1 MNKTRKNKYLR
12 KNRRISKKNKNKNKK
27 TRKVQRG
34 GEDGDTAVDTGRN
47 LLALGTGAPITQ
59 NQPTLSSLTVKG
71 ENVQPLKTLT
81 REELIEKEQAF
92 IKQQRAFR
100 TKQIAAAKEEAEATA
115 AAAAAAAVTEKKAAA
130 AAKEEAEATAAA
142 AAEKAAGSRNI
153 AEAAKEDEE
162 QAAEAAAAA
171 AAAEAAHFGQ
181 FGQSGR
187 PYNNMRDEFVGPMN
201 DTATST
207 PPAADH
213 APADVTN
220 ESPPA
225 STEIVYDPKMSPP
238 EKIAY
243 FTQNALKR
251 NELRQ
256 RPDRRIT
263 LLANSIP
270 NAILGKLGSIGS
282 DSQKKLA
289 DGEVLTEFIGDL
301 SEIIKDSEDR
311 VAIIREYNRLL
322 TKEITDIYTE
332 TQANGGIL
340 TEERIEHLHDLLGHL
355 TKNDEDIKRLRI
367 EPAQLL
373 HAMQTGNIAAL
384 ESQFG
389 TQSQFGSQ
397 SRMLGNDSS
406 KPGKRNPF
414 SNLFSKDVK
423 SPAPRT
429 PPGTAP
435 GTAENI
441 SKNPSFINRMV
452 KKISGS
458 FRKKEL
464 TPEEAAKQQH
474 REEQKALDKANRFKR
489 DKSGLIPAGVKT
501 KFSNMGQAVK
511 TGVSNMG
518 QAVKTGVSNMGKTV
532 KTGVSN
538 MGKTVKTGVSNM
550 GQAVKTGFNSA
561 RQKFSKKN
569 PANDSERL
577 LSNSG
582 RSNDTANTEQKK
594 SWRERLVNMK
604 QSASEKFGSLKKTA
618 TNAKDA
624 AVARFTRKNR
634 GNENPESKKTRLLS
648 DNEEIEMQN
657 IEPTPLPSQPTTP
670 AEAAAPATQPDDDDN
685 KISFKNF
692 NIKPKA
698 TTTETAPVPTSV
710 PTSVPN
716 LSPPP
721 PAQPRTRSRPQDG
734 GNKTRK
740 NRQHQYIHEVKDNR
754 THLFNKEMEILN
766 SIRNFKNGHIDNDNT
781 KKQFMKAV
789 KRG

>member
-12 KNRRISKKNKNKNKK
+12 KNRRISKKNKNKNKNK
-27 TRKVQRG
+27 KIRKVQSG
-34 GEDGDTAVDTGRN
+34 GEPGNTAVDTGRN

-115 AAAAAAAVTEKKAAA
+115 AAAA
-130 AAKEEAEATAAA
+130 
-142 AAEKAAGSRNI
+142 EKAAGSRNI

-187 PYNNMRDEFVGPMN
+187 PYNNTRHEVVGPID

-207 PPAADH
+207 AVTTTSPLSADH
-213 APADVTN
+213 APDAVTTAKPTA
-220 ESPPA
+220 SPPA
-225 STEIVYDPKMSPP
+225 STENVYDPKMSPD
-238 EKIAY
+238 EEVAY
-243 FTQNALKR
+243 FTQNALKH
-251 NELRQ
+251 NKSLEE
-256 RPDRRIT
+256 PDRRIT
-263 LLANSIP
+263 LPANSFF
-270 NAILGKLGSIGS
+270 NAIWGKLGSIGS

-322 TKEITDIYTE
+322 TKEITDIYNKTGK
-332 TQANGGIL
+332 NGTL
-340 TEERIEHLHDLLGHL
+340 TEEHKGHIHDLLGDI
-355 TKNDEDIKRLRI
+355 TKNDEAIKRLRI
-367 EPAQLL
+367 EPSQLL
-373 HAMQTGNIAAL
+373 HAMQTGNIAVL
-384 ESQFG
+384 ESEFG

-397 SRMLGNDSS
+397 SRMLGNGSS
-406 KPGKRNPF
+406 KPNKGIFSRNNKGNSVTPG
-414 SNLFSKDVK
+414 
-423 SPAPRT
+423 T
-429 PPGTAP
+429 PPGTPTVKPRGRPTVKPP
-435 GTAENI
+435 GRPVYA
-441 SKNPSFINRMV
+441 SKKVGILNRFV

-458 FRKKEL
+458 LTRKKL
-464 TPEEAAKQQH
+464 TPEQEAERLKAVEQAKADQ
-474 REEQKALDKANRFKR
+474 RETLQKEKDLNLTRKTLFFD
-489 DKSGLIPAGVKT
+489 SG
-501 KFSNMGQAVK
+501 K
-511 TGVSNMG
+511 TGKKPNKSNIF
-518 QAVKTGVSNMGKTV
+518 KTPTRPPPATAGPPAT
-532 KTGVSN
+532 
-538 MGKTVKTGVSNM
+538 
-550 GQAVKTGFNSA
+550 A
-561 RQKFSKKN
+561 RPPSK
-569 PANDSERL
+569 
-577 LSNSG
+577 
-582 RSNDTANTEQKK
+582 
-594 SWRERLVNMK
+594 
-604 QSASEKFGSLKKTA
+604 
-618 TNAKDA
+618 
-624 AVARFTRKNR
+624 
-634 GNENPESKKTRLLS
+634 
-648 DNEEIEMQN
+648 
-657 IEPTPLPSQPTTP
+657 PLPPLPQEQPPLPPPPPPRTPPSLPPPRQTTTP
-670 AEAAAPATQPDDDDN
+670 AAPAPAPLPQQNNTRSTEKEADAQPPATQPDDDWDNDDN
-685 KISFKNF
+685 KMSFEKLNKIK
-692 NIKPKA
+692 IKPIDL
-698 TTTETAPVPTSV
+698 TAKPEPVPTAV
-710 PTSVPN
+710 PM

-721 PAQPRTRSRPQDG
+721 QQGPPRILARNENMIKLGGG